1 MIRANQSDRI
11 DAFHQGSYGDFYA
24 TFGYCT
30 DEKAHLG
37 DGSHD
42 DCEIEYPL
50 HLGAVDYRLGQPTGA
65 STCMRLMTFPVTAEQ
80 GSVLIKIG

>member
-30 DEKAHLG
+30 DEKAHLS
-37 DGSHD
+37 DGSVD
-42 DCEIEYPL
+42 DFEIEYRL
-50 HLGAVDYRLGQPTGA
+50 HLGAVDYRSGQPTGP
-65 STCMRLMTFPVTAEQ
+65 STCLRPKTFPVADEQ